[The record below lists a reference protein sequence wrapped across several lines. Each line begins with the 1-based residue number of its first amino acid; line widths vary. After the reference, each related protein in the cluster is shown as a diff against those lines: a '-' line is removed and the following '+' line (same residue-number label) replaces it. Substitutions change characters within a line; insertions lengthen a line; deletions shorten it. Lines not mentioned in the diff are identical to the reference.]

1 MKTYTLDISDSASV
15 RLVYHTTFLDEV
27 SIMCDIPA
35 DANCVKVIGTI
46 NFKSVVFDK
55 KFYNAFKGK
64 IDILDLSELKSSSSY
79 SHLNL
84 GLNNCSEFGYGGKIR
99 INKYGCLSLVKE
111 IILPNRLEIMPMIRG
126 LQELKRIVGLGINTF
141 NNETR
146 TDYIGGSNFSDCP
159 KLEEIVF
166 GSNLKKLSIRN
177 STIKRI
183 NIPETN
189 GELLLEPYCMAYNK
203 ELEEVHIPQG
213 LKKLPTR
220 LFEGCTKLRTITGGN
235 GIEEIGFG
243 AFGGC
248 TNLHRVPFK
257 IELLKENQFISYD
270 EWMQY
275 EPIDHQTKWWNHG
288 DCSNCPKGKW
298 VEESHRWEADCKY
311 SIKEYCRDN
320 EQQMW
325 KPYKKGVVLRNGD
338 IWCFNDFTYYKR
350 DLTDFE
356 LDFWFIATNVHEYVE
371 FISPSIIFIS
381 EGDHVNINYNPQ
393 DKKALELKFPRNK
406 LAETIELFFE
416 DISYERILDE
426 ITRKV
431 DELDI
436 DAIIDSYETKYSHTY
451 FKMNSDTEGERY
463 SIHSDAIYNDEY
475 LAKLLPPIHID
486 HDDRTAIKVPY
497 PDHTNPYKKKFEFEN
512 IMSTYVKKEED
523 NLSPSFHGKGYNFG
537 DADNLKNKDAEIRK
551 VAREKYRRKDHV
563 DFLVSCRI
571 SEITNKKLEIEP
583 RLHIKQAE
591 NESYNHSR

>member
-1 MKTYTLDISDSASV
+1 MK
-15 RLVYHTTFLDEV
+15 
-27 SIMCDIPA
+27 
-35 DANCVKVIGTI
+35 K
-46 NFKSVVFDK
+46 
-55 KFYNAFKGK
+55 
-64 IDILDLSELKSSSSY
+64 
-79 SHLNL
+79 
-84 GLNNCSEFGYGGKIR
+84 
-99 INKYGCLSLVKE
+99 
-111 IILPNRLEIMPMIRG
+111 
-126 LQELKRIVGLGINTF
+126 IVGLGLNTF
-141 NNETR
+141 KNETR
-146 TDYIGGSNFSDCP
+146 TDYRGGSNLSDCP

-166 GSNLKKLSIRN
+166 GSNIKNITLRN

-183 NIPETN
+183 NILETN
-189 GELLLEPYCMAYNK
+189 GELQLEPYCMAYNK

-235 GIEEIGFG
+235 DIEEIGFG

-248 TNLHRVPFK
+248 TNLHSVPFK

-288 DCSNCPKGKW
+288 NCAHCPKGKW
-298 VEESHRWEADCKY
+298 VEERHRWEADCNY

-350 DLTDFE
+350 ELTDIE
-356 LDFWFIATNVHEYVE
+356 LELWFTPTNVHEYVE
-371 FISPSIIFIS
+371 FISPSVIFIS

-406 LAETIELFFE
+406 LAETIDLFFE
-416 DISYERILDE
+416 DISYEQILDE

-486 HDDRTAIKVPY
+486 HDDRTALTVPY
-497 PDHTNPYKKKFEFEN
+497 PDHTNPYKKKFDFNN
-512 IMSTYVKKEED
+512 IMGTYVKQ
-523 NLSPSFHGKGYNFG
+523 G
-537 DADNLKNKDAEIRK
+537 ADNLLPSSNQNGYKFVDSDYYYKKQDAEIRK
-551 VAREKYRRKDHV
+551 VAREKYSRKDHV
-563 DFLVSCRI
+563 DFLVNCRI
-571 SEITNKKLEIEP
+571 SEIINKKLEIES